1 MLAPDLR
8 TALAGLAAEDAAE
21 VVEQARADA
30 RAKVRAMLAEA
41 MADALLER
49 ARDVM
54 APPPAPAEEGDGFYV
69 YGVVRAGAVAPP
81 EGARAVVEGDLAAI
95 VREVPLAEYGEA
107 ALRRN
112 LEDIAWLE
120 DAARRHET
128 VLDVLLAATTVIP
141 LRLCTIYRS
150 EEAVREMLA
159 AEHAAFV
166 EALERLTGRTEW
178 GVKAFRAPAGEE
190 ASDEAADGSAYMERR
205 RREAEA
211 RRRADA
217 DVEDAFQR
225 LAALAEEALAN
236 PLQRRELTGREEEMV
251 LNGVFLVEDAN
262 EAAFRAVVSEL
273 GYELTGPWPPY
284 NFVKRS
290 IEAAR

>member
-1 MLAPDLR
+1 MPAPDLQ
-8 TALAGLAAEDAAE
+8 AAIAALAAEDAPGL
-21 VVEQARADA
+21 VEQARADA
-30 RAKVRAMLAEA
+30 RAKVRAILADA
-41 MADALLER
+41 MADAMLEH
-49 ARDVM
+49 ARDVI
-54 APPPAPAEEGDGFYV
+54 APPPPPDEAGDGWYV
-69 YGVVRAGAVAPP
+69 YGVVHAGALAPP
-81 EGARAVVEGDLAAI
+81 DGTVATVEGDLAAI
-95 VREVPLAEYGEA
+95 VREVPLSEYGEA

-120 DAARRHET
+120 DAARQHET
-128 VLDVLLAATTVIP
+128 VLDTLLAATTVIP

-159 AEHAAFV
+159 AEHDAFG
-166 EALERLTGRTEW
+166 EALERLAGRTEW
-178 GVKAFRAPAGEE
+178 GVKAFRTAGD
-190 ASDEAADGSAYMERR
+190 SDRGDDGSGGAYMERR

-217 DVEDAFQR
+217 DVEAAFQR
-225 LAALAEEALAN
+225 LAALADEALAN
-236 PLQRRELTGREEEMV
+236 PLQRRELTGRDEEMI
-251 LNGVFLVEDAN
+251 LNGVFLVEDAA
-262 EAAFRAVVSEL
+262 EPAFRATVDEL

>member
-1 MLAPDLR
+1 MLAPELR
-8 TALAGLAAEDAAE
+8 DAIAGLAGEDAAE
-21 VVEQARADA
+21 LVEQARADA
-30 RAKVRAMLAEA
+30 RARVRAILADAMAEA
-41 MADALLER
+41 MLDA
-49 ARDVM
+49 ARDAI
-54 APPPAPAEEGDGFYV
+54 APPPPPAEAGDGWYV

-81 EGARAVVEGDLAAI
+81 EGARAVIEGDLAAI
-95 VREVPLAEYGEA
+95 VREVPLSEYGEA

-120 DAARRHET
+120 EAARHHET
-128 VLDVLLAATTVIP
+128 VLDELLGATTVIP

-150 EEAVREMLA
+150 EDAVREMLA
-159 AEHAAFV
+159 AEHAALV
-166 EALERLTGRTEW
+166 EALERLAGRTEW
-178 GVKAFRAPAGEE
+178 GVKAFRAPA
-190 ASDEAADGSAYMERR
+190 DESAADTDASGGAYMERR

-217 DVEDAFQR
+217 DVEAAFQR
-225 LAALAEEALAN
+225 LAALSEEALAN
-236 PLQRRELTGREEEMV
+236 PLQRRELTGRDEEMI

-262 EAAFRAVVSEL
+262 EPAFRAVVEEL
-273 GYELTGPWPPY
+273 GFELTGPWPPY